1 MSSNGLMAT
10 VSGSRGLRGRDGSRS
25 RLSPCHTTHTKLKA
39 SKNRRQ
45 NRRDRTLSE
54 ESPVGLASFTFS
66 FAWALF
72 IVFERIILKLP
83 WPLKQF
89 LLRQFPDEFAAQRAV
104 LRSQTHYR

>member
-1 MSSNGLMAT
+1 MAT
-10 VSGSRGLRGRDGSRS
+10 VSGLRGFRGRDGSRL
-25 RLSPCHTTHTKLKA
+25 RLSPCPTTHTKLKA

-45 NRRDRTLSE
+45 NRRDQKPDE
-54 ESPVGLASFTFS
+54 ESQVRLASFTFS

-89 LLRQFPDEFAAQRAV
+89 LLRPFLAEFAAEIAV
-104 LRSQTHYR
+104 LRTRTDYR